1 MQKFY
6 KKGLA
11 LLLMMGAA
19 SSAFAL
25 EMTFNL
31 NRIPDSYSDNYSVY
45 YYSPVYKQGKA
56 VLSGNSYV
64 DYRDDTG
71 YKYVYVEDGR
81 GKITITN
88 LPFISYYDITYHAG
102 TRRLTTESSD
112 AFKLVIVNGYP
123 TSGSYGAITIKSIK
137 VTYGVNFI
145 WNNFRY
151 SLLTDETAQVERCA
165 NSSEII
171 VPSTLPF
178 AKEGWY
184 DVTVT
189 TVFSKAFANLSN
201 LTKITLPTTIES
213 IGSSAF
219 LNSPNRAT
227 VVVQS
232 ITPPTLPEYAFDAN
246 EMKNVA
252 VYVPAESYSAYK
264 SAEVWKDLNLI
275 PSGDAVAV
283 DGIEYNVTDGM
294 ALVTAF
300 DSDAE
305 TVAVPS
311 TVSID
316 GKDYIVAL
324 GLMPGNSYPNL
335 KSIYIGEDVAIQSLS
350 SKNAPNLNKMFYLG
364 TSAPSVTTGAMT
376 SLSGR
381 GVQVYGVSE
390 ESVAGIVEQ
399 TKGTERI
406 YPMMKNRFTADG
418 IMYIPTSTAGRT
430 CDAVDYD
437 YATVAPVIGET
448 ASYRNVVF
456 TIKNINP
463 YIFYAAKSIESIT
476 VNNTLALPSNFAS
489 WTNVSKIDLTCGD
502 IPAESFMGSA
512 NLSKLTINTKG
523 NIGESAFAKS
533 ATKLTSKGAE
543 IEINNEGTI
552 ESNAFLS
559 FGPIDRLHVGKN
571 VTAIKASAFE
581 GAFAGDADGVVELE
595 FNGAIGD
602 KAFYNAH
609 NIKSLTVAE
618 SVTGIGAEAFRYAMT
633 GADATVTLNNSGT
646 IAEDAFRN
654 NTALV
659 NAVIGNGCT
668 AIEATAFAENVA
680 LKEVAVGYGCVSIAD
695 QVFANNAALEKVV
708 LGDAVKTVGNE
719 LLINDTALKD
729 VTVGSGLTSLGNYVF
744 DNCEAMATITVKAVE
759 PPTCGTYDF
768 CHIDTWSCELLVPRA
783 SVDAYA
789 VAPQW
794 EEFMNLSA
802 YFDPNEVTDIIID
815 PESGLGDLFA
825 NGLELFVNDSK
836 EIAVKIMPDTADA
849 ELKWS
854 SSDEAVASVDSGL
867 VSAVGAGEAV
877 ITVSAGDIS
886 RSFTVKVSKREQTI
900 AWEQELGGLKE
911 GDTVELTATATSELP
926 VQYSVIAG
934 QAAISDATLS
944 IDGVGEITVEASQ
957 PGNNEYLPAEAV
969 RKSFN
974 AMSGVDA
981 IEADGTLFRVE
992 GNELVILSGDYSLYD
1007 LRGLLLE
1014 QGIAPARIALQAD
1027 SVYILRVNDKNIKL
1041 IMR

>member
-1 MQKFY
+1 MVVRGGNRVKFSTTEKLHIPAY
-6 KKGLA
+6 GSADDLA
-11 LLLMMGAA
+11 
-19 SSAFAL
+19 AFRL
-25 EMTFNL
+25 
-31 NRIPDSYSDNYSVY
+31 
-45 YYSPVYKQGKA
+45 
-56 VLSGNSYV
+56 
-64 DYRDDTG
+64 
-71 YKYVYVEDGR
+71 
-81 GKITITN
+81 TIMN
-88 LPFISYYDITYHAG
+88 LPFISNSEFTYKGQVYRETDPFRYIIKGTSRNEVFIT
-102 TRRLTTESSD
+102 S
-112 AFKLVIVNGYP
+112 
-123 TSGSYGAITIKSIK
+123 SIK
-137 VTYGVNFI
+137 VTYGEGFLYGESSERLQYTLITDTSGKVDKCTYTENKQNVCDRPEI
-145 WNNFRY
+145 VVP
-151 SLLTDETAQVERCA
+151 SLLE
-165 NSSEII
+165 
-171 VPSTLPF
+171 F
-178 AKEGWY
+178 AKEGFY
-184 DVTVT
+184 DVTIT
-189 TVFSKAFANLSN
+189 TIDDEAFSN
-201 LTKITLPTTIES
+201 LTNLIGITLPSTIKS
-213 IGSSAF
+213 IGRSAF
-219 LNSPNRAT
+219 SDSPNLTT
-227 VVVQS
+227 VTVQAM
-232 ITPPTLPEYAFDAN
+232 TPPMLSSEAFDADAV
-246 EMKNVA
+246 KNIT
-252 VYVPAESYSAYK
+252 VYVPAESFSAYK
-264 SAEVWKDLNLI
+264 TASVWRDLNLA
-275 PSGDAVAV
+275 PYGDAVSV
-283 DGIEYNVTDGM
+283 DGIEYITTSKDI
-294 ALVTAF
+294 ALATIF

-305 TVAVPS
+305 TVSVPS
-311 TVSID
+311 TVSVD
-316 GKDYIVAL
+316 GMDYDVAL
-324 GLMPGNSYPNL
+324 GLLPSNSYPNL

-350 SKNAPNLNKMFYLG
+350 NKNVPNLKKLFYLG
-364 TSAPSVTTGAMT
+364 TSAPGVTAGAMT
-376 SLSGR
+376 SLSGQD
-381 GVQVYGVSE
+381 VQVYGVNE
-390 ESVAGIVEQ
+390 EAVAGIVEQ
-399 TKGTERI
+399 TKGTARV

-448 ASYRNVVF
+448 ASYRNVNF

-463 YIFYAAKSIESIT
+463 YIFHQAKSIESIS
-476 VNNTLALPSNFAS
+476 VNNTLALPSHFAKE
-489 WTNVSKIDLTCGD
+489 TNVATINLNCGD
-502 IPAESFMGSA
+502 IPAESFINSA

-523 NIGESAFAKS
+523 NIGESAFANS
-533 ATKLTSKGAE
+533 ATNLTSTGAE

-581 GAFAGDADGVVELE
+581 GAFAGNADGVVELE

-602 KAFYNAH
+602 KVFYNAH

-659 NAVIGNGCT
+659 NAVIGDGCT
-668 AIEATAFAENVA
+668 AIEATAFADNVA
-680 LKEVAVGYGCVSIAD
+680 LKEVAVGNGCISIAD

-719 LLINDTALKD
+719 LFINDAALKE
-729 VTVGSGLTSLGNYVF
+729 VTFGSGLTSLGNYLF

-768 CHIDTWSCELLVPRA
+768 RHIDTWSCELLVPRA

-802 YFDPNEVTDIIID
+802 YFDPNEVSDIIVD

-854 SSDEAVASVDSGL
+854 SSDEAVATVDDGL

-900 AWEQELGGLKE
+900 VWEQEFGGLKE
-911 GDTVELTATATSELP
+911 GDTVELTASATSGLP

-934 QAAISDATLS
+934 QAAISDAMLS
-944 IDGVGEITVEASQ
+944 IDGVGEIIVEASQ

-981 IEADGTLFRVE
+981 IEADGTLFRID
-992 GNELVILSGDYSLYD
+992 GNELVVLSGDYSLYD

-1014 QGIAPARIALQAD
+1014 SGCAPARIVLQAD
-1027 SVYILRVNDKNIKL
+1027 SVYILRVNGRNIKL